1 MLALVA
7 VLAFVLLMIA
17 FRSLAIS
24 LVSILLNLLSV
35 GAAYGL
41 ITLVFQDGRL
51 QGLLGYRSFGG
62 IISWV
67 PLFMLVFLF
76 GIQHGLPRVHP
87 QPHPR
92 AVVPRRGA

>member
-1 MLALVA
+1 VLAAVA

-17 FRSLAIS
+17 FRSVAIS

-41 ITLVFQDGRL
+41 ITLIFQDGRL
-51 QGLLGYRSFGG
+51 QGTLGYTSFGG

-67 PLFMLVFLF
+67 PLFMLVFL
-76 GIQHGLPRVHP
+76 PTTAARE
-87 QPHPR
+87 
-92 AVVPRRGA
+92 AATRRDRRLHSRE